1 MFHVKQFDYDIIV
14 VGGGHAGVEAA
25 LATARM
31 QAKVLLCTANIEF
44 IGQMSCNPSIG
55 GLAKGNLVK
64 DLDALGGEM
73 AKIIDSSAIQYRIL
87 NTKKGPAVRST
98 RAQADKKIYREEA
111 LNRLLNDDRIDIKQS
126 IVTNL
131 LIVGNNIY
139 GIETNTGQ
147 TFKAPVVILTVGTFL
162 NGLIHIGDKTY
173 RGGRANEFSSDE
185 LSLCLKKIGLDMGR
199 LKTGTPA
206 RLDKRSIKF
215 HELTEQ
221 WGDKDVEYFSFETEA
236 IKQKQVPCYLT
247 YTNKETHKII
257 YDNLQKSALYGGY
270 ITGIGPRYCP
280 SIEDKVVKFSDKE
293 RHQVFL
299 EPEGIDSIEIYANG
313 LSTSLPVDI
322 QIKFYRT
329 IKGLENVEFLRPAY
343 AIEYDYIN
351 PTELYPTL
359 ESKKI
364 NGLYLAGQ
372 INGTTGYEEA
382 AALGFMAG
390 VNAVLKL
397 NKFDPLILKRDQ
409 SYIGVM
415 IDDLVT
421 KGVDEPYRMFHSRGE
436 YRLILR
442 EDNAEFRLLEIGY
455 KLGLIKK
462 SRYDRFL
469 EERKIFNEEVTR
481 LKNTLI
487 DAKTLGI
494 DKYEKFKAYDLLK
507 RPEIKYDTIKNIIG
521 GIENTKVEREV
532 EIAIKYEGYM
542 RKLYEDLK
550 LYEKIDRIYIPNTL
564 NYKNISGLRR
574 EFIEKLEK
582 IKPVTLGQAARI
594 PGMTPAAISLLHIYI
609 GNKSV

>member
-1 MFHVKQFDYDIIV
+1 M
-14 VGGGHAGVEAA
+14 
-25 LATARM
+25 L
-31 QAKVLLCTANIEF
+31 IE
-44 IGQMSCNPSIG
+44 G
-55 GLAKGNLVK
+55 
-64 DLDALGGEM
+64 
-73 AKIIDSSAIQYRIL
+73 DS
-87 NTKKGPAVRST
+87 
-98 RAQADKKIYREEA
+98 
-111 LNRLLNDDRIDIKQS
+111 
-126 IVTNL
+126 
-131 LIVGNNIY
+131 IY
-139 GIETNTGQ
+139 GIETNTGES
-147 TFKAPVVILTVGTFL
+147 FKAPVVILTVGTFL

-173 RGGRANEFSSDE
+173 SGGRANEFSSDE
-185 LSLCLKKIGLDMGR
+185 LSLNLKKIGFDVGR

-206 RLDKRSIKF
+206 RLDKKSINF
-215 HELTEQ
+215 NELTEQ
-221 WGDKDVEYFSFETEA
+221 WGDRVDEFFSFETQS

-257 YDNLQKSALYGGY
+257 CDNLQKSALYGGY

-280 SIEDKVVKFSDKE
+280 SIEDKVVKFSDKD

-322 QIKFYRT
+322 QLKFYRT

-364 NGLYLAGQ
+364 KGLYLAGQ

-382 AALGFMAG
+382 AVQGFIAG

-397 NKFDPLILKRDQ
+397 NKMDPLILKRDQ

-455 KLGLIKK
+455 KLGLINKR
-462 SRYDRFL
+462 RYDRFL
-469 EERKIFNEEVTR
+469 EEKKKYDEEVTR

-487 DAKTLGI
+487 DAKHLGI
-494 DKYEKFKAYDLLK
+494 DKDGKFKAYELLK
-507 RPEIKYDTIKNIIG
+507 RPEIKYEAIKNVVG
-521 GIENTKVEREV
+521 GIENRRVEREV

-542 RKLYEDLK
+542 RKLHEDLK
-550 LYEKIDRIYIPNTL
+550 LYEKIDRIYIPNNL
-564 NYKNISGLRR
+564 NYKNISGLRK

-594 PGMTPAAISLLHIYI
+594 PGMTPAAISLLHIYM
-609 GNKSV
+609 GKKNV

>member
-1 MFHVKQFDYDIIV
+1 MFHVKHFDYDVIV

-25 LATARM
+25 LSTARM
-31 QAKVLLCTANIEF
+31 QAKVLLCTTNIEF
-44 IGQMSCNPSIG
+44 ISQMSCNPSIG

-73 AKIIDSSAIQYRIL
+73 AKIIDSAAIQYRIL

-98 RAQADKKIYREEA
+98 RAQADKKIYREDA
-111 LNRLLNDDRIDIKQS
+111 LNRLLNENRIHIKQ
-126 IVTNL
+126 
-131 LIVGNNIY
+131 LIVSSVLIEGDSVY
-139 GIETNTGQ
+139 GIETNTGES
-147 TFKAPVVILTVGTFL
+147 FKAPVVILTVGTFL

-173 RGGRANEFSSDE
+173 SGGRANEFSSDE
-185 LSLCLKKIGLDMGR
+185 LSLHIKKIGFDVGR

-206 RLDKRSIKF
+206 RLDKKSINF
-215 HELTEQ
+215 NELTEQ
-221 WGDKDVEYFSFETEA
+221 WGDRVDEFFSFETQS

-257 YDNLQKSALYGGY
+257 CDNLQKSALYGGY

-280 SIEDKVVKFSDKE
+280 SIEDKVVKFSDKD

-322 QIKFYRT
+322 QLKFYRT

-364 NGLYLAGQ
+364 KGLYLAGQ

-382 AALGFMAG
+382 AVQGFIAG

-397 NKFDPLILKRDQ
+397 NKMDPLILKRDQ

-455 KLGLIKK
+455 KLGLINKR
-462 SRYDRFL
+462 RYDRFL
-469 EERKIFNEEVTR
+469 EEKKKYDEEVTR

-487 DAKTLGI
+487 DAKHLGI
-494 DKYEKFKAYDLLK
+494 DKDGKFKAYELLK
-507 RPEIKYDTIKNIIG
+507 RPEIKYEAIKNVVG
-521 GIENTKVEREV
+521 GIENRRVEREV

-542 RKLYEDLK
+542 RKLHEDLK
-550 LYEKIDRIYIPNTL
+550 LYEKIDRIYIPNNL
-564 NYKNISGLRR
+564 NYKNISGLRK

-594 PGMTPAAISLLHIYI
+594 PGMTPAAISLLHIYM
-609 GNKSV
+609 GKKNV